1 MQYQPVI
8 DAQNG
13 PLPLQSSFNADS
25 DLTMILFVSG
35 SAWTTNPGTWAG
47 CEVLLDGTTLG
58 TVAVYCNEAE
68 SHRALISTLFP
79 INVGF
84 GEHTISLS
92 PLGGTS
98 TDVND
103 YFNAILIY

>member
-1 MQYQPVI
+1 VI
-8 DAQNG
+8 NAQSG
-13 PLPLQSSFNADS
+13 PLPLQGSFNAES

-47 CEVLLDGTTLG
+47 CEVLLDGTTLDV
-58 TVAVYCNEAE
+58 VAVYCNEAN
-68 SHRALISTLFP
+68 SHRALIPTLFP

-84 GEHTISLS
+84 GSHTISLS
-92 PLGGTS
+92 PLDGSS
-98 TDVND
+98 TDDND